1 MSIIQIQNEIN
12 NAYVQISNIRKSIV
26 DEEKIIASLKDQ
38 KEEIENNKNKLEHVL
53 NEAIM
58 FKQASIHNRLNH
70 VLPKTSDCIIFIIKL
85 LCILGIHFIFSL
97 SPIITLIF
105 AVYVIKTYPR
115 DMIKKW
121 KTLENADIKGIS
133 IKVNWLDGK
142 IFEKDRDIYLSNCN
156 IENYDFEIKKLEI
169 DIKKDQELLTYSY
182 NGIFSMTNVDW
193 SKINNLSINDVIKSI
208 DDSGNIKVYKQ

>member
-1 MSIIQIQNEIN
+1 
-12 NAYVQISNIRKSIV
+12 
-26 DEEKIIASLKDQ
+26 
-38 KEEIENNKNKLEHVL
+38 
-53 NEAIM
+53 
-58 FKQASIHNRLNH
+58 
-70 VLPKTSDCIIFIIKL
+70 
-85 LCILGIHFIFSL
+85 
-97 SPIITLIF
+97 
-105 AVYVIKTYPR
+105 
-115 DMIKKW
+115 MIKKW